1 MTMGVLIS
9 TMKVREARLMRKLAI
24 LVATSLALTA
34 CQLIGGSVPS
44 RVDPV
49 AVTPQRLP
57 NGLEE
62 AIGARENPRVVAEY
76 GGVYVDADL
85 EAVLAD
91 VVARIVAASD
101 NPARRYRV
109 TILNSPVANAFAL
122 PGGYLYV
129 TRGLLAL
136 ADDNSELAAVLS
148 HEIAHVIANH
158 ALERAKVVE
167 QADIVARVASDILSD
182 PTARDAATA
191 NSQMTLAKFSRSQ
204 EVAADRIGILIAG
217 RAGYDPFAA
226 SRFLNKL
233 ERYAAFRSAIG
244 ADDDAANFLA
254 SHPAALER
262 RDLAI
267 RTARQFGAPGIGE
280 TGRDAYLNSLD
291 GMIYGDDPSEG
302 FVRGRQFLHPRLSIG
317 FSVPPGYQLENT
329 RDAVLA
335 AAGRDTAMRFDGVPV
350 RAAVSPAD
358 YLSSGWI
365 NGLEQGSIRTVTAG
379 QGLPAATAS
388 AAAGGWVF
396 KIGAIRVGPTLY
408 RLIFADRRDGSALE
422 AALNQTLATFRR
434 LDPAEVARLRP
445 LRIDIVTVKPGATV
459 ASLAARMRGTERRLE
474 LFRLLNGLSR
484 QSSLVPGRKV
494 KIVVD

>member
-1 MTMGVLIS
+1 
-9 TMKVREARLMRKLAI
+9 MKARKATLMRKLAI
-24 LVATSLALTA
+24 LLAASFALSA
-34 CQLIGGSVPS
+34 CQLFGGSVPS

-62 AIGARENPRVVAEY
+62 AIGAKENPRVVAEY
-76 GGVYVDADL
+76 GGVYADADL
-85 EAVLAD
+85 EAALSD
-91 VVARIVAASD
+91 IVARIVAASD
-101 NPARRYRV
+101 EPSRRYRV

-182 PTARDAATA
+182 PIARDAATVS
-191 NSQMTLAKFSRSQ
+191 SQMTLAKFSRNQ
-204 EVAADRIGILIAG
+204 EVAADRIGIMIAG

-280 TGRDAYLNSLD
+280 TGRDAYLDSLD
-291 GMIYGDDPSEG
+291 GMVYGDDPSEG
-302 FVRGRQFLHPRLSIG
+302 FVRGRQFLHPRLSIT
-317 FSVPPGYQLENT
+317 FTVPPGYQLENT
-329 RDAVLA
+329 REAVLA
-335 AAGRDTAMRFDGVPV
+335 AAGRDTAMRFDGVSV
-350 RAAVSPAD
+350 RTTVSPED
-358 YLSSGWI
+358 YLASGWI
-365 NGLEQGSIRTVTAG
+365 NGLEQGSIRSVTAG
-379 QGLPAATAS
+379 GGLPAATAS
-388 AAAGGWVF
+388 ASAGGWVF

-408 RLIFADRRDGSALE
+408 RLIFADRRGGGTLESAL
-422 AALNQTLATFRR
+422 NRTLAAFRR

-445 LRIDIVTVKPGATV
+445 LRIDIVNVKRGDTV

-474 LFRLLNGLSR
+474 LFRLLNGLDGE
-484 QSSLVPGRKV
+484 SSLAPGRRI